1 MRLRLFAGIGLG
13 LSAVAVAGPGSWLP
27 WGGWVRAQLPAW
39 WWLPMIASALL
50 LAAAA
55 CLPGRP
61 RDAAP
66 VPTGRPLWPTQHKA
80 EAVALGLG
88 LLLMLEPILH
98 LTVLGYLT
106 RAHAPGAEDILLPGA
121 SARSPGEFGLRIAV
135 LCVLAPV
142 AEELFF
148 RARLLPLLAARLGP
162 WTALSFTSL
171 AFAVAHGSPIS
182 CLVAAPVGVLL
193 GWLRLRH
200 RDVGACVLVH
210 QAHNGLFLLAGPA
223 LVTAPLS
230 AAVLAVG
237 GALMLTLA
245 ALHGRNRLRAV
256 PAGLALAAALALA
269 VPPLLALKDRWWAEA
284 TARLAGRSRS
294 EPGAL
299 VARLDAQRRR
309 GRLTGERAK
318 ALRERLD
325 PLGSA
330 AARAA
335 RLWFDG
341 ATCQAGDEDEA
352 AEDLRA
358 AALVRDPP
366 PSLGQAVVALGKAWP
381 DSLAAVASEEPE
393 AVARLLTPAGAAQ
406 AIVAG
411 AGSPRKRL
419 LAALETAWPGR
430 LGSVLLAL
438 PAEHITGLERRH
450 LRLHYPDAEA
460 LIAGLDS
467 QRRAA
472 WRPEPQVP

>member
-13 LSAVAVAGPGSWLP
+13 LAAVAVAGPGSWLP
-27 WGGWVRAQLPAW
+27 WGDWVRAQLPAW
-39 WWLPMIASALL
+39 WWLPVIASGLL

-55 CLPGRP
+55 CLPGRS
-61 RDAAP
+61 
-66 VPTGRPLWPTQHKA
+66 GRADEQNSGRAPLWPTQHKA

-88 LLLMLEPILH
+88 LLLLLEPILH
-98 LTVLGYLT
+98 LAVLGYLT
-106 RAHAPGAEDILLPGA
+106 RAHAPGAEDILLPGP
-121 SARSPGEFGLRIAV
+121 SGRGMGEFGLRIAV
-135 LCVLAPV
+135 LCVLAPL

-148 RARLLPLLAARLGP
+148 RARLLPLLAERLGP

-171 AFAVAHGSPIS
+171 AFAVAHGSPIT

-200 RDVGACVLVH
+200 RDVGACVIVH

-230 AAVLAVG
+230 VAVLTVG
-237 GALMLTLA
+237 GVLMLTLA
-245 ALHGRNRLRAV
+245 ALHSRNRLRAV

-284 TARLAGRSRS
+284 TARLASRPRSD
-294 EPGAL
+294 PGAL

-309 GRLTGERAK
+309 GRLTGERVRE
-318 ALRERLD
+318 LRGRLD
-325 PLGSA
+325 PLGA
-330 AARAA
+330 PAARAA

-341 ATCQAGDEDEA
+341 ADSHAGDEDEA

-358 AALVRDPP
+358 AAQVRDPP
-366 PSLGQAVVALGKAWP
+366 PSLGQAAIALGLAWPAALAVVAG
-381 DSLAAVASEEPE
+381 EEPE
-393 AVARLLTPAGAAQ
+393 AVARLLSPGGAAQ
-406 AIVAG
+406 VIAASAG
-411 AGSPRKRL
+411 APRKRL
-419 LAALETAWPGR
+419 LMSLESAWPGR

-438 PAEHITGLERRH
+438 PAEQVTALERRH
-450 LRLHYPDAEA
+450 LRLHYADAEA
-460 LIAGLDS
+460 LIAGLDE

-472 WRPEPQVP
+472 WRP

>member
-13 LSAVAVAGPGSWLP
+13 LAAVAVAGPGSWLP

-39 WWLPMIASALL
+39 WWLPVIASALL

-55 CLPGRP
+55 CLPGT
-61 RDAAP
+61 
-66 VPTGRPLWPTQHKA
+66 TGRPDDRMTGRPPLWPTQHKA

-88 LLLMLEPILH
+88 LLLLIEPILH
-98 LTVLGYLT
+98 LAVLGYLT
-106 RAHAPGAEDILLPGA
+106 RAHAPGAEDILLPGP
-121 SARSPGEFGLRIAV
+121 SNRSPSEFGLRIAI

-171 AFAVAHGSPIS
+171 AFAVAHGSPIG
-182 CLVAAPVGVLL
+182 CLVAAPIGVLL
-193 GWLRLRH
+193 GWMRLRH
-200 RDVGACVLVH
+200 RDIGACVLVH

-245 ALHGRNRLRAV
+245 ALHGRQRIHAV
-256 PAGLALAAALALA
+256 PAGLALAAALAFA
-269 VPPLLALKDRWWAEA
+269 VPPLLTLKDRWWAEA
-284 TARLAGRSRS
+284 TARLAARQRS

-309 GRLTGERAK
+309 GRLTGERGSM
-318 ALRERLD
+318 LREHLD
-325 PLGSA
+325 PLGSP

-341 ATCQAGDEDEA
+341 ADSVASDEDEA

-358 AALVRDPP
+358 AVLVRDPP
-366 PSLGQAVVALGKAWP
+366 PSLGSAAIALGVSWP
-381 DSLAAVASEEPE
+381 AALAAVAGEEPE
-393 AVARLLTPAGAAQ
+393 AIARLLSPGGAAQ
-406 AIVAG
+406 VIAAS
-411 AGSPRKRL
+411 ASAPRKRL
-419 LAALETAWPGR
+419 LAALEIAWPGR

-438 PAEHITGLERRH
+438 PAEQITALERRH
-450 LRLHYPDAEA
+450 LRQHYADADA
-460 LIAGLDS
+460 LIAGLDE

-472 WRPEPQVP
+472 WQP

>member
-1 MRLRLFAGIGLG
+1 MRLRIVLGVALGIA
-13 LSAVAVAGPGSWLP
+13 AVAVAGPSSWLP

-39 WWLPMIASALL
+39 WYLPVIASVLL

-55 CLPGRP
+55 CLPGT
-61 RDAAP
+61 
-66 VPTGRPLWPTQHKA
+66 TGRPDDRTTGRPPLYPTQHKA

-88 LLLMLEPILH
+88 LLLLAEPILH
-98 LTVLGYLT
+98 LAVLGYLT
-106 RAHAPGAEDILLPGA
+106 RAHAPGAEDILLPGPSGRNA
-121 SARSPGEFGLRIAV
+121 GELSLRIAV

-171 AFAVAHGSPIS
+171 AFAVAHGSPIT

-200 RDVGACVLVH
+200 RDIGACVLVH

-245 ALHGRNRLRAV
+245 GLHGRSRLRAV
-256 PAGLALAAALALA
+256 PAGLVLAAALAVAL
-269 VPPLLALKDRWWAEA
+269 PPLLTLKDRWWAVA
-284 TARLAGRSRS
+284 TARLASRMRS
-294 EPGAL
+294 EPGPM

-309 GRLTGERAK
+309 GRLTGERAI

-325 PLGSA
+325 PLGSP
-330 AARAA
+330 AARAT

-341 ATCQAGDEDEA
+341 ADCVASDADEA

-358 AALVRDPP
+358 AVRVRDPP
-366 PSLGQAVVALGKAWP
+366 PSLGQAVIALGERWP
-381 DSLAAVASEEPE
+381 DALAAVASEEPE
-393 AVARLLTPAGAAQ
+393 AVARLLNPDGAAQ
-406 AIVAG
+406 VIAVSSG
-411 AGSPRKRL
+411 APRKRL
-419 LAALETAWPGR
+419 LAALEIAWPGR

-438 PAEHITGLERRH
+438 PPGQVTALERRH
-450 LRLHYPDAEA
+450 LRQHYPDAEA
-460 LIAGLDS
+460 LVAGLDE

-472 WRPEPQVP
+472 WQP